1 MLYVCHWRARPDTR
15 DAIIQRFAKSG
26 GQPPQGVK
34 MLGRWHHVANGSGIS
49 VSEADDPSAIAR
61 WALEWNDLLDME
73 VYPALTDDQLG
84 AVLMS
89 LQSK

>member
-1 MLYVCHWRARPDTR
+1 V
-15 DAIIQRFAKSG
+15 
-26 GQPPQGVK
+26 
-34 MLGRWHHVANGSGIS
+34 
-49 VSEADDPSAIAR
+49 AR
-61 WALEWNDLLDME
+61 WALEWNDLMDME